1 MFAPRLRR
9 SAFAAAVPC
18 NHLVERVRGARVG
31 SSGEMFFSKVIRL
44 VTIVL
49 RHCGEMFFLELHH
62 LVNLGTNGLLGC
74 GLALVRAMALK
85 TLISDFGRLPQKGY
99 DCW

>member
-1 MFAPRLRR
+1 
-9 SAFAAAVPC
+9 
-18 NHLVERVRGARVG
+18 
-31 SSGEMFFSKVIRL
+31 MFFSKVIRL
-44 VTIVL
+44 VAIVL
-49 RHCGEMFFLELHH
+49 RNCGEMFFLELHH

-85 TLISDFGRLPQKGY
+85 KLISDFGRLPQKGY